1 MDEILNSKQ
10 VAELIGCSYSQVVLL
25 AESGLLAHFS
35 VGSAKR
41 KFRRYRRS
49 AVDRFIESQEARSIV
64 PAPDPIQP
72 VPRAGDR
79 PLKSGHLTIG
89 ILKLLDEKR
98 AREQVP

>member
-25 AESGLLAHFS
+25 AQSGLLAHFS

-49 AVDRFIESQEARSIV
+49 AVDRFIESQEAKSLV

-72 VPRAGDR
+72 VPLDNR
-79 PLKSGHLTIG
+79 PLRPGILTAG
-89 ILKLLDEKR
+89 ILKILDEKR
-98 AREQVP
+98 ARETAS